1 MKTKDNF
8 IKHYKEGKPTK
19 YDKEKHI
26 GLLFDVF
33 NKGEGVAAF
42 LDEAVVSKQTFY
54 DWLKAHK
61 EFAEAYEG
69 AINRS
74 HRQWEAYPL
83 LKNSNFNFPYW
94 SMIMRNR
101 FGYGR
106 SRFKLSDKKKAA
118 EMMQTA
124 KEHLHKDMI
133 TVNDYTAIV
142 NSAKMQA
149 IIDGECND
157 TEVYRPSTREELLEK
172 KALLENIVET
182 QAKITQMQRTN
193 ENPKISKGKII
204 S

>member
-74 HRQWEAYPL
+74 HRKWEAYPL
-83 LKNSNFNFPYW
+83 KNPNFNFPYW
-94 SMIMRNR
+94 SIIMRNR
-101 FGYGR
+101 FGYGKPKVR
-106 SRFKLSDKKKAA
+106 IIKDATPIARMNAIWEGLEEGELSAQEATQLGSLVTTQNNILANQSPESEVFKRD
-118 EMMQTA
+118 
-124 KEHLHKDMI
+124 
-133 TVNDYTAIV
+133 
-142 NSAKMQA
+142 
-149 IIDGECND
+149 
-157 TEVYRPSTREELLEK
+157 TREELMEK
-172 KALLENIVET
+172 IYA
-182 QAKITQMQRTN
+182 MQ
-193 ENPKISKGKII
+193 KVIDYSKGK
-204 S
+204 

>member
-1 MKTKDNF
+1 MMIKENFTK
-8 IKHYKEGKPTK
+8 HCTGGQPTK
-19 YDKEKHI
+19 YEQEKHI
-26 GLLFDVF
+26 GLLFDTF
-33 NKGEGVAAF
+33 NKGEGVMAFCADAAISRSTFF
-42 LDEAVVSKQTFY
+42 L
-54 DWLKAHK
+54 WLQKHK
-61 EFAEAYEG
+61 ELKEAYDI
-69 AINRS
+69 AINIAG
-74 HRQWEAYPL
+74 RQWEAYP

-106 SRFKLSDKKKAA
+106 SRFKLSDKKKAS
-118 EMMQTA
+118 EMMQAA
-124 KEHLHKDMI
+124 KEHLDEDNI
-133 TVNDYTAIV
+133 TINDYTAIV

-149 IIDGECND
+149 IIDGECI
-157 TEVYRPSTREELLEK
+157 EEEKIYHPSSREELLEK